1 VQYLIDTDWVIDHL
15 HRLNRV
21 VDRLED
27 LAPNG
32 LGLSI
37 VSLAELYEGM
47 FYSRDP
53 QGDAGVLHQFLDG
66 VNVLPLDDEVCR
78 IFARERGRLRA
89 EGSLIGDFDLL
100 IASTAMRHGL
110 TLLTNNR
117 RHFGRVQGLNIVS
130 V

>member
-1 VQYLIDTDWVIDHL
+1 MQYLIDTDWVIDHL

-27 LAPNG
+27 LAPHG

>member
-1 VQYLIDTDWVIDHL
+1 MQYLIDTDWVIDHL